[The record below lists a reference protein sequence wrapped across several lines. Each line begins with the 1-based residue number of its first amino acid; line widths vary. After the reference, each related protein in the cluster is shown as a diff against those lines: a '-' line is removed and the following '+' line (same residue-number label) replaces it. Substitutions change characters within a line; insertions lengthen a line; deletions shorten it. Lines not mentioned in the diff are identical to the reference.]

1 MRHLTDYEFDFRIQL
16 ILNKDKNGLK
26 EIYNAYGR
34 LIYQQMLSIVKS
46 PQDAEDLTSDFF
58 LRLWETASQY
68 RQGTGHKRYLT
79 VMARNMAIDFLR
91 KRKHECYTLD
101 DDEVFHE
108 ERADDKLTDDEVIGG
123 ITFEQALNR
132 LSGDEREIINLRLG
146 FELTFKEI
154 SKALGKP
161 LGTVTWKYRQ
171 AISKLRN
178 TVKEG
183 SIYG

>member
-1 MRHLTDYEFDFRIQL
+1 MTDNEFDFRIQL
-16 ILNKDKNGLK
+16 ILNKDKNGLR

-34 LIYQQMLSIVKS
+34 LIYQQMLSVVKS

-58 LRLWETASQY
+58 LRLWETAGMY
-68 RQGTGHKRYLT
+68 RQGSGHKRYLT

-91 KRKHECYTLD
+91 KRKHESYTLD

-108 ERADDKLTDDEVIGG
+108 EQADSRLTDDEVIGG
-123 ITFEQALNR
+123 ISFKQALDT
-132 LSGDEREIINLRLG
+132 LDPAEKEIINLRLG

-154 SKALGKP
+154 SKTLGKP

-171 AISKLRN
+171 AISRLKH

>member
-1 MRHLTDYEFDFRIQL
+1 MRHLTDNEFDFRMKL

-34 LIYQQMLSIVKS
+34 LIYQQMLSVVRS

-58 LRLWETASQY
+58 LRLWETADQY
-68 RQGTGHKRYLT
+68 CAGTGHKRYIA
-79 VMARNMAIDFLR
+79 VMAKNMALDFLR
-91 KRKHECYTLD
+91 KRKRETYTLD
-101 DDEVFHE
+101 DDEVYHE
-108 ERADDKLTDDEVIGG
+108 EQADSRLTDDEVIGTL
-123 ITFEQALNR
+123 TFDEALDK
-132 LSGDEREIINLRLG
+132 LCGDEKEIINLRLG
-146 FELTFKEI
+146 FDMTFKEI

-171 AISKLRN
+171 AISKLRK